1 MNSEKVDCDKG
12 KIVTL
17 AIFGLTVFFWISSG
31 PINDLLGGFKSFDTI
46 VTLSTIIL
54 VNFARVV
61 HWKDIE
67 KTADWGV
74 LLLFGGGICLSNVL
88 KETGTSLFLANQI
101 SGMVAHMGIF
111 IIVLVIAT
119 FVVFLTEFASNTASA
134 ALLIPVFASVAEAFG
149 MSPVILSVFCR
160 LQFALIVFNI
170 IPKKQKWG

>member
-1 MNSEKVDCDKG
+1 M
-12 KIVTL
+12 
-17 AIFGLTVFFWISSG
+17 A
-31 PINDLLGGFKSFDTI
+31 LGA
-46 VTLSTIIL
+46 IIL

-111 IIVLVIAT
+111 IIILVIAT

-149 MSPVILSVFCR
+149 MSPVILSVLIAIAASCAFM
-160 LQFALIVFNI
+160 LPVATPPNAIVFATGHI
-170 IPKKQKWG
+170 KQQEMMRAGLFLNVACIVVLTGFSMLFWV

>member
-1 MNSEKVDCDKG
+1 
-12 KIVTL
+12 
-17 AIFGLTVFFWISSG
+17 
-31 PINDLLGGFKSFDTI
+31 
-46 VTLSTIIL
+46 
-54 VNFARVV
+54 VV

-111 IIVLVIAT
+111 IIILVIAA

-134 ALLIPVFASVAEAFG
+134 ALLIPVFASVA
-149 MSPVILSVFCR
+149 
-160 LQFALIVFNI
+160 
-170 IPKKQKWG
+170 